1 VSVAHAF
8 ARVAV
13 ALDGSLAI
21 LDAGDLDPLRT
32 AIGGR
37 IP

>member
-1 VSVAHAF
+1 
-8 ARVAV
+8 VAV
-13 ALDGSLAI
+13 ALDGSLTI
-21 LDAGDLDPLRT
+21 LDAGGLDPLRT